1 MKKSLYKYLMIFISA
16 LLAGV
21 FIAFGAT
28 TYLICTSHDN
38 YAFKILGSFL
48 FGIGLFTIIVFKLW
62 LYTGKVGYLID
73 NKLNYLLSLF
83 VCLIGNMIG
92 VVVTSLIIKQTYV
105 IDETVMKLVK
115 YLVEKKN
122 NESAGELFVLSIMC
136 GIMIYIAV
144 EGYSRCEHYLGKV
157 LFAFMPIVIFV
168 LCGFEHVVAN
178 GCYYTYYGE
187 ISWKVFGWFL
197 LIALGNAVGSIL
209 ISSSLKFIKYL
220 SKKSEGI

>member
-1 MKKSLYKYLMIFISA
+1 MKKALYKYLMIFISS

-62 LYTGKVGYLID
+62 LYTGKVGYVID
-73 NKLNYLLSLF
+73 NKLNYIISLF
-83 VCLIGNMIG
+83 VCLIGNILG
-92 VVVTSLIIKQTYV
+92 VVLTSLIIKQTYV
-105 IDETVMKLVK
+105 IDGNVMELVNS
-115 YLVEKKN
+115 LVEKKN
-122 NESAGELFVLSIMC
+122 SESPIELLILSMMC

-144 EGYSRCEHYLGKV
+144 EGYSKCEHYLGKV

-187 ISWKVFGWFL
+187 ISWKVVGWFL
-197 LIALGNAVGSIL
+197 LMAIGNAIGSIFIAFGLKL
-209 ISSSLKFIKYL
+209 INYL
-220 SKKSEGI
+220 SKKDV